1 MAKGLRATF
10 TAVSG
15 FFHVVRA
22 DGEALRRHRA
32 GGYARLD
39 AMVRLLVAM
48 LIVSV
53 AVGALPVRGQ
63 EPPDYAGIVI
73 RPGDGTVT
81 YAYVPLEE
89 PVSGIEL
96 LRRSGVSLLTV
107 GFGGLGEGVCKI
119 EETGC
124 EIGPCRTRL
133 CQTGDRDSPYWR
145 YFQQNDQGKWVA
157 SPLGG
162 SATKIAPGD
171 VHGWSWTSDE
181 ALLPEVDVAAIPELA
196 QAQDDR
202 ASAHY
207 ARYDANGALIE
218 NGGTLELVSKRSYA
232 FVLVSLA
239 GMAIFALTLRF
250 RPRRSI

>member
-1 MAKGLRATF
+1 MTRFL
-10 TAVSG
+10 AV
-15 FFHVVRA
+15 
-22 DGEALRRHRA
+22 L
-32 GGYARLD
+32 
-39 AMVRLLVAM
+39 
-48 LIVSV
+48 LIVLATGGFISV
-53 AVGALPVRGQ
+53 GGQ
-63 EPPDYAGIVI
+63 EPGRYAGIVI

-145 YFQQNDQGKWVA
+145 YFQQNEQGTWVA

-181 ALLPEVDVAAIPELA
+181 ALLPEVDIVAIPELT

-207 ARYDANGALIE
+207 ARYDANGALME

-250 RPRRSI
+250 RPRRSV